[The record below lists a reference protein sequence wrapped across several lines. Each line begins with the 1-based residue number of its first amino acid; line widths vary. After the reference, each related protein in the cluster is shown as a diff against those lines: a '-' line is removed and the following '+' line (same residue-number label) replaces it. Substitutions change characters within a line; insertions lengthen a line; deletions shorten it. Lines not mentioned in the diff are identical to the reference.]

1 MVGLGA
7 QVRVLRGLL
16 ELYHARLP
24 GDVKRG
30 IVDMLDEAEALKA
43 VLKRELDPVLRR
55 LGDKVLENG

>member
-1 MVGLGA
+1 M
-7 QVRVLRGLL
+7 L

>member
-1 MVGLGA
+1 M
-7 QVRVLRGLL
+7 